1 MNRRYLVLAWIV
13 VFLSACNRP
22 ETAVPAPARTT
33 DVILVT
39 IDTLRA
45 DSTGFGGNT
54 RVKTPFLDSLAA
66 RGAVFSNAHAHNVV
80 TLPSHANIL
89 TGRYPFEHGIRD
101 NAGFVLEP
109 RFETIASALKRSG
122 FATGAFVAA
131 FPLDARFGLNQG
143 FDVYDDNYGK
153 GQASFDFSVQERRA
167 DAVLQSAATWWNA
180 NAGRK
185 RFLWVHVYDPHAPYA
200 APEPFGS
207 EYRDA
212 PYLGEVAY
220 VDHALSTALQPLM
233 TPETL
238 VIVTADHGE
247 ALGDHGERTHGLF
260 AYEST
265 LKVPLVVA
273 GGGIAPRVVAEPA
286 RHIDIVPTILEATD
300 AAIAGLP
307 GASLLRGSVSRETY
321 FEALSASLNRGWAP
335 LTGIL
340 RDDVKYID
348 LPVAELYDL
357 GTDAREE
364 HNAAGDRRRDVD
376 AARKVLRPMLAG
388 AAATNR
394 NVSAEAMAKLRSLG
408 YVAGNAPL
416 RDDYTAADDPKN
428 LVHLDNKMHDAVTAF
443 ERGEPERA
451 LELAREIVRE
461 RAGMTAGREML
472 ALMLRQNNRLD
483 EAIAELEQLC
493 AKPYAT
499 DDNRIQLALLLSE
512 TGRAARAVE
521 LLAPHANASRNPD
534 VVNAY
539 GVALADE
546 GKVDAALA
554 QFRRALQLDPN
565 NAPAMQNIGIAALRA
580 NDVAAA
586 KQNLDAALA
595 LNPGLPLALN
605 ALGVVRARQ
614 NDLPGAVDAW
624 KRAVALDPR
633 QYDALF
639 NIGVV
644 AFRAGN
650 RPDAKRA
657 LEQFVRTAPASRYAR
672 DIAQARQA
680 LASL

>member
-1 MNRRYLVLAWIV
+1 LKRIV
-13 VFLSACNRP
+13 CLLLLFACTRA
-22 ETAVPAPARTT
+22 ETPTPSVATS
-33 DVILVT
+33 DIILVT

-45 DSTGFGGNT
+45 DSTGFGGSP

-66 RGAVFSNAHAHNVV
+66 RGAVFTNAHAHNVV

-89 TGRYPFEHGIRD
+89 TGRYPFQHGIRD

-109 RFETIASALKRSG
+109 RFETISTALERAG
-122 FATGAFVAA
+122 YTTGAFVGA
-131 FPLDARFGLNQG
+131 FPLDKRFGLNQG

-153 GQASFDFSVQERRA
+153 GQASFDFTVQERRA
-167 DAVLQSAATWWNA
+167 DAVLQSAAKWWND

-200 APEPFGS
+200 APEPFAS
-207 EYRDA
+207 QYRDA

-220 VDHALSTALQPLM
+220 VDHVLQTSLQPLL

-238 VIVTADHGE
+238 VVVTADHGE

-273 GGGIAPRVVAEPA
+273 GPGITARKVSEAV
-286 RHIDIVPTILEATD
+286 RHIDIAPTILES
-300 AAIAGLP
+300 AGASINDLP
-307 GASLLRGSVSRETY
+307 GVSLLRAAPRETY

-357 GTDAREE
+357 GKDAREA
-364 HNAAGDRRRDVD
+364 HNAANERRRDVE
-376 AARKVLRPMLAG
+376 AARKVLRPMLA
-388 AAATNR
+388 AAAPSAR
-394 NVSAEAMAKLRSLG
+394 NVSAETLANLRSLG

-416 RDDYTAADDPKN
+416 RDDYTAADDPKK
-428 LVHLDNKMHDAVTAF
+428 LVHLDNKMHDAVVAF
-443 ERGEPERA
+443 ERNQPARA
-451 LELAREIVRE
+451 LQLAREIVRE
-461 RAGMTAGREML
+461 RADMTAGREML
-472 ALMLRQNNRLD
+472 ALMLRQNNQLD
-483 EAIAELEQLC
+483 EAISELERLC
-493 AKPYAT
+493 AKPTAT

-512 TGRAARAVE
+512 TGRASRAVE
-521 LLAPHANASRNPD
+521 LLTPHANSRNPD
-534 VVNAY
+534 IINAY
-539 GVALADE
+539 GVALADDGRTE
-546 GKVDAALA
+546 AALG

-580 NDVAAA
+580 NDIAAA
-586 KQNLDAALA
+586 KQSLDAALA
-595 LNPGLPLALN
+595 LNPRLPLAFN

-614 NDLPGAVDAW
+614 NDLNGAVEAW

-644 AFRAGN
+644 AFRGGN
-650 RPDAKRA
+650 ADDARGA
-657 LEQFVRTAPASRYAR
+657 LTQFIETAPPSRYAR

-680 LASL
+680 LAALPRR